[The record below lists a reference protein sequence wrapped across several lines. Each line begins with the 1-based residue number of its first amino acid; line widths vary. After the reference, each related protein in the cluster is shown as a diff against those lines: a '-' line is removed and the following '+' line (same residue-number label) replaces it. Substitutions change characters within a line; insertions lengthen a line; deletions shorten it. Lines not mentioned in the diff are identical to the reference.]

1 VRGVNPI
8 YEALPVFA
16 QNFANS
22 VAGYWVARTRFS
34 EEFHR
39 TLAAW
44 EGSVSG
50 PLLHLRAEQRERLDH
65 VVRHAREHVP
75 FYRGIPP
82 PSQKYDPDEAISTT
96 LAGIRPLDKAVYRE
110 RWREFLAVNV
120 PAHRRVRVSTSGTT
134 GTALRLFAT
143 PERIAESFAAVWRQR
158 RAFGANVE
166 DPNLTFNGRMIV
178 PFRQRRPPFWRRNA
192 YAGQTLFS
200 VYHMSP
206 ANMPAY
212 VDAVHETPARYAQGY
227 PSALHLVARALLAA
241 GRPLPKGR
249 LVAVFTSSES
259 LLEFQRDV
267 IEEAF
272 GAPVR
277 DHYACSELAV
287 SMGACAQG
295 RLHVDM
301 EYCIVEVEPVEE
313 TEEWVRGPL
322 LVTGLGNEALPFLR
336 YRIGDVGTRAKKTCP
351 CGRPGD
357 SFLAIEGRIEDY
369 VATPD
374 GRLVGRL
381 DHVFKQQTAVAEAQI
396 VQDRP
401 DRIRVFVVRSRHWR
415 EASEG
420 ALIQE
425 IRKRLGDEIAIAI
438 ECVDAIPREPNG
450 KFRAVKS
457 YLGNLGSGR
466 TLM

>member
-1 VRGVNPI
+1 MNPL

-16 QNFANS
+16 QNVANTA
-22 VAGYWVARTRFS
+22 AGYWVARTRFS
-34 EEFHR
+34 EDFDR

-44 EGSVSG
+44 ERSAHG
-50 PLLHLRAEQRERLDH
+50 PLLHLRAEQRERLDRI
-65 VVRHAREHVP
+65 VRHAREHVP
-75 FYRGIPP
+75 YYRGLPP
-82 PSQKYDPDEAISTT
+82 PSQKYDPDEAIAAT
-96 LAGIRPLDKAVYRE
+96 LATIPPLDKARYRE
-110 RWREFLAVNV
+110 RWREFLATNV
-120 PAHRRVRVSTSGTT
+120 PPHRRVRISTSGTT

-158 RAFGANVE
+158 RAFGANTS

-178 PFRQRRPPFWRRNA
+178 PFRQQRPPFWRRNA
-192 YAGQTLFS
+192 WAGQTLFS

-206 ANMPAY
+206 ANMDAY
-212 VDAVHETPARYAQGY
+212 VQAVHDTPARYVQGY
-227 PSALHLVARALLAA
+227 PSALHLVARAMLAQR
-241 GRPLPKGR
+241 RPLPPGR

-267 IEEAF
+267 IAEAF

-287 SMGACAQG
+287 SMGACAHD

-301 EYCIVEVEPVEE
+301 EYGIVEVEPLEE
-313 TEEWVRGPL
+313 TAEWVRGPL

-336 YRIGDVGTRAKKTCP
+336 YRIGDVGTRAKTPCP

-357 SFLAIEGRIEDY
+357 TFLAIEGRVEDY
-369 VATPD
+369 VTTPD
-374 GRLVGRL
+374 GRLIGRL
-381 DHVFKQQTAVAEAQI
+381 DHVFKQQTSVAEAQI

-401 DRIRVFVVRSRHWR
+401 DRIRVFVVPSADWR
-415 EASEG
+415 DASE
-420 ALIQE
+420 ALLVQE
-425 IRKRLGDEIAIAI
+425 IRKRLGDEISIAI
-438 ECVDAIPREPNG
+438 ELTAAIPREPNG

-457 YLGNLGSGR
+457 YLGNLAAGR
-466 TLM
+466 VA

>member
-1 VRGVNPI
+1 MNPL

-16 QNFANS
+16 QNVANS
-22 VAGYWVARTRFS
+22 IAGYWVARTRFS
-34 EEFHR
+34 RYFDR

-44 EGSVSG
+44 ERSVSA
-50 PLLHLRAEQRERLDH
+50 PLLHLRAEQRERLDQI
-65 VVRHAREHVP
+65 VRHAREHVP

-82 PSQKYDPDEAISTT
+82 PSQKYDPEEAIAAT
-96 LAGIRPLDKAVYRE
+96 LASIKPLDKVLYRE
-110 RWREFLAVNV
+110 RWIEFLADNV
-120 PAHRRVRVSTSGTT
+120 PARRRVRISTSGTT

-143 PERIAESFAAVWRQR
+143 PERIAENFAAVWRQR
-158 RAFGANVE
+158 RAFGANLE

-178 PFRQRRPPFWRRNA
+178 PFRQQRPPFWRRNA

-206 ANMPAY
+206 PNMPAY
-212 VDAVHETPARYAQGY
+212 VEAVHATPARYAQGY
-227 PSALHLVARALLAA
+227 PSALHLVARAMLAA

-249 LVAVFTSSES
+249 LVGVFTSSES
-259 LLEFQRDV
+259 LLEFQRDA

-277 DHYACSELAV
+277 DHYAASELAV
-287 SMGACAQG
+287 SMTACALN

-313 TEEWVRGPL
+313 TDAWVRGPL
-322 LVTGLGNEALPFLR
+322 LVTGLGNDVLPFLR
-336 YRIGDVGTRAKKTCP
+336 YRIGDIGRLAKTPCP

-357 SFLAIEGRIEDY
+357 SFLEIEGRVEDY

-381 DHVFKQQTAVAEAQI
+381 DHIFKQQLDVAEAQI
-396 VQDRP
+396 VQERP
-401 DRIRVFVVRSRHWR
+401 DRIRVFVVPSRGWHDAS
-415 EASEG
+415 EAS
-420 ALIQE
+420 LVQE

-438 ECVDAIPREPNG
+438 ECVESIPREPNG

-457 YLGNLGSGR
+457 YVGNLAVAGR
-466 TLM
+466 AA

>member
-1 VRGVNPI
+1 VNPL

-16 QNFANS
+16 QNVANS
-22 VAGYWVARTRFS
+22 AAGYWVARTRFS
-34 EEFHR
+34 EDFHR

-44 EGSVSG
+44 ELSVEG
-50 PLLHLRAEQRERLDH
+50 PLLHLRAEQRERLDRI
-65 VVRHAREHVP
+65 VRHAREHVP
-75 FYRGIPP
+75 YYRDLQP
-82 PSQKYDPDEAISTT
+82 PSQKYEPEDAIAAT
-96 LAGIRPLDKAVYRE
+96 LGAIKPLDKAVYRE
-110 RWREFLAVNV
+110 RWREFLAENV
-120 PAHRRVRVSTSGTT
+120 PAHRRVRISTSGTT

-166 DPNLTFNGRMIV
+166 DPNITFNGRMIV

-192 YAGQTLFS
+192 WAGQTLFS
-200 VYHMSP
+200 VYHMAP
-206 ANMPAY
+206 ANMAAY
-212 VDAVHETPARYAQGY
+212 VSAVHETPARYAQGY
-227 PSALHLVARALLAA
+227 PSALHLVARAMLAEK
-241 GRPLPKGR
+241 RPLPRGK

-267 IEEAF
+267 IAEAF

-287 SMGACAQG
+287 SMGACAED

-301 EYCIVEVEPVEE
+301 EYGIVEVEPLEE
-313 TEEWVRGPL
+313 TDAWVRGPL

-336 YRIGDVGTRAKKTCP
+336 YRIGDVGTRAKTPCP
-351 CGRPGD
+351 CSRPGD
-357 SFLAIEGRIEDY
+357 SFLSVEGRVEDY

-374 GRLVGRL
+374 GRLIGRL
-381 DHVFKQQTAVAEAQI
+381 DHVFKQQTSVSEAQI

-401 DRIRVFVVRSRHWR
+401 NRIRVFVVPSADWRS
-415 EASEG
+415 ASE
-420 ALIQE
+420 ALLVQE
-425 IRKRLGDEIAIAI
+425 IRKRLGDEIAISVELTEAI
-438 ECVDAIPREPNG
+438 AREPNG

-457 YLGNLGSGR
+457 YLGNFATVR
-466 TLM
+466 AQ

>member
-1 VRGVNPI
+1 VNPL
-8 YEALPVFA
+8 YEVLPVFA
-16 QNFANS
+16 QNMANS

-34 EEFHR
+34 EEFDR

-44 EGSVSG
+44 ERSARG

-65 VVRHAREHVP
+65 IVRHAREHVP
-75 FYRGIPP
+75 YYRDLAQ
-82 PSQKYDPDEAISTT
+82 PSQKYDPDEAIAAT
-96 LAGIRPLDKAVYRE
+96 LATIKPLDKAVYRE
-110 RWREFLAVNV
+110 RWQDFLATSV
-120 PAHRRVRVSTSGTT
+120 PAHRRVRISTSGTT

-143 PERIAESFAAVWRQR
+143 PERVAESFAAVWRQR
-158 RAFGANVE
+158 RSFGAKVD
-166 DPNLTFNGRMIV
+166 DPNITFNGRMIV

-192 YAGQTLFS
+192 WAGQTLFS
-200 VYHMSP
+200 VYHMAP

-212 VDAVHETPARYAQGY
+212 VQAVHDTPARYAQGY
-227 PSALHLVARALLAA
+227 PSALHLVARAMLAEK
-241 GRPLPKGR
+241 RPLPPGR

-267 IEEAF
+267 IAEAF
-272 GAPVR
+272 AAPVR

-287 SMGACAQG
+287 SMGACAQD

-313 TEEWVRGPL
+313 TADWVRGPL

-336 YRIGDVGTRAKKTCP
+336 YRIGDIGTRAKTPCP

-357 SFLAIEGRIEDY
+357 SFLSIEGRVEDY

-374 GRLVGRL
+374 GRLIGRL
-381 DHVFKQQTAVAEAQI
+381 DHVFKQQTSVAEAQI
-396 VQDRP
+396 VQKRP
-401 DRIRVFVVRSRHWR
+401 DRILVFVVPSADWR
-415 EASEG
+415 DSSEA
-420 ALIQE
+420 LLVQE
-425 IRKRLGDEIAIAI
+425 IRKRLGDEIGISV
-438 ECVDAIPREPNG
+438 ELTDAIPREPNG

-457 YLGNLGSGR
+457 YLGNLATGR
-466 TLM
+466 PT

>member
-1 VRGVNPI
+1 MNPI

-16 QNFANS
+16 QNIANTA
-22 VAGYWVARTRFS
+22 AGYWVARTRFT
-34 EEFHR
+34 EDFHR

-44 EGSVSG
+44 ERSARA
-50 PLLHLRAEQRERLDH
+50 PLLHLRAEQRERLERI
-65 VVRHAREHVP
+65 VRQAREHVP
-75 FYRGIPP
+75 YYRNLPP
-82 PSQKYDPDEAISTT
+82 PSQKYDPDEAIAAT
-96 LAGIRPLDKAVYRE
+96 LATIRPLDKATYRE
-110 RWREFLAVNV
+110 RWREFLADNV
-120 PAHRRVRVSTSGTT
+120 PARQLVRITTSGTT

-178 PFRQRRPPFWRRNA
+178 PFRQKRSPYWRRNWW
-192 YAGQTLFS
+192 AGQTLFS
-200 VYHMSP
+200 VYHMAP

-212 VDAVHETPARYAQGY
+212 VEAVHATPARYAQGY
-227 PSALHLVARALLAA
+227 PSALHLVARAMLAER
-241 GRPLPKGR
+241 RPLPPGR

-267 IEEAF
+267 IAEAF

-287 SMGACAQG
+287 SMGACAQD

-301 EYCIVEVEPVEE
+301 EYCIVEVEPIEE
-313 TEEWVRGPL
+313 TAEWVRGPL
-322 LVTGLGNEALPFLR
+322 LVTGLGNRALPFLR
-336 YRIGDVGTRAKKTCP
+336 YRIGDVGTRAKTPCP

-357 SFLAIEGRIEDY
+357 TFLSIEGRVEDY
-369 VATPD
+369 VVTPD

-381 DHVFKQQTAVAEAQI
+381 DHVFKQQTSVAEAQI

-401 DRIRVFVVRSRHWR
+401 DRIRVFVVPSELWR
-415 EASEG
+415 DESEV
-420 ALIQE
+420 LLVQE
-425 IRKRLGDEIAIAI
+425 IRKRLGDEMAVSI
-438 ECVDAIPREPNG
+438 ERTNEIPREPNG

-457 YLGNLGSGR
+457 YVGNLGGGAR
-466 TLM
+466 

>member
-1 VRGVNPI
+1 VRGVNPL

-34 EEFHR
+34 EQFDR

-44 EGSVSG
+44 ERSVDG
-50 PLLHLRAEQRERLDH
+50 PLLHLRAEQRERLDQI
-65 VVRHAREHVP
+65 VRHARVHVP
-75 FYRGIPP
+75 FYRALPP
-82 PSQKYDPDEAISTT
+82 PSPKYDPDEAIAAT
-96 LAGIRPLDKAVYRE
+96 LASIRPLEKAVYRE
-110 RWREFLAVNV
+110 RWRELLATNV
-120 PAHRRVRVSTSGTT
+120 PTHRRVSISTSGTT

-158 RAFGANVE
+158 RSFGAALE

-178 PFRQRRPPFWRRNA
+178 PFRQRHPPFWRRNA
-192 YAGQTLFS
+192 WAGQTLFS
-200 VYHMSP
+200 LFHMSP

-212 VDAVHETPARYAQGY
+212 VQAVHDTPARYAQGY
-227 PSALHLVARALLAA
+227 PSALHLVARAMLAE

-249 LVAVFTSSES
+249 LVGVFTSSES
-259 LLEFQRDV
+259 LLEFQREI

-287 SMGACAQG
+287 SMGACREG

-301 EYCIVEVEPVEE
+301 EYCIVEVEPFEE
-313 TEEWVRGPL
+313 TEQFVRGPL

-336 YRIGDVGTRAKKTCP
+336 YRIGDVGTRAKTPCP

-357 SFLAIEGRIEDY
+357 SFLAIEGRVEDY

-374 GRLVGRL
+374 GRLIGRL
-381 DHVFKQQTAVAEAQI
+381 DHVFKQQSSVAEAQI

-401 DRIRVFVVRSRHWR
+401 DRILVYVVPTAGWGSTS
-415 EASEG
+415 EAQ
-420 ALIQE
+420 LIQE
-425 IRKRLGDEIAIAI
+425 IRKRLGDDIAITVEPISAI
-438 ECVDAIPREPNG
+438 AREPNG

-457 YLGNLGSGR
+457 YLGNLSHGR
-466 TLM
+466 TP

>member
-1 VRGVNPI
+1 MNPL

-16 QNFANS
+16 QNLANS

-34 EEFHR
+34 ENFDR
-39 TLAAW
+39 TLADW
-44 EGSVSG
+44 ERTVNG
-50 PLLHLRAEQRERLDH
+50 PLLHLRAEQRERLDRI
-65 VVRHAREHVP
+65 VRHAREHVP
-75 FYRGIPP
+75 FYRELPP
-82 PSQKYDPDEAISTT
+82 PSQKYDPQAAIAAT
-96 LAGIRPLDKAVYRE
+96 LATIKPLDKGVYRD
-110 RWREFLAVNV
+110 RWREFLATNV
-120 PAHRRVRVSTSGTT
+120 PAHRRVRISTSGTT

-143 PERIAESFAAVWRQR
+143 PERVAESFAAVWRQR
-158 RAFGANVE
+158 RAFGANLE
-166 DPNLTFNGRMIV
+166 DPNITFNGRMIV
-178 PFRQRRPPFWRRNA
+178 PFRQQRPPFWRRNA

-200 VYHMSP
+200 VYHMSH

-212 VDAVHETPARYAQGY
+212 VDAVHNTPARYAQGY
-227 PSALHLVARALLAA
+227 PSALHLVARAMLAEK
-241 GRPLPKGR
+241 RPLPTGR

-277 DHYACSELAV
+277 DHYAASELAV
-287 SMGACAQG
+287 SMTACAQN

-301 EYCIVEVEPVEE
+301 EYCIVEVEPAEE
-313 TEEWVRGPL
+313 TEAWVRGPL
-322 LVTGLGNEALPFLR
+322 LVTGLGNDALPFLR
-336 YRIGDVGTRAKKTCP
+336 YRIGDMGTLAKTPCP

-357 SFLAIEGRIEDY
+357 SFLEIEGRVEDY

-381 DHVFKQQTAVAEAQI
+381 DHIFKQQSSVAEAQI

-401 DRIRVFVVRSRHWR
+401 DRIRVFVVASPVWHDGS
-415 EASEG
+415 EAL
-420 ALIQE
+420 LIQE
-425 IRKRLGDEIAIAI
+425 IRKRLGDEISIAI
-438 ECVDAIPREPNG
+438 EQVLAIPREPNG

-457 YLGNLGSGR
+457 YLGNLGSGIGR
-466 TLM
+466 RP